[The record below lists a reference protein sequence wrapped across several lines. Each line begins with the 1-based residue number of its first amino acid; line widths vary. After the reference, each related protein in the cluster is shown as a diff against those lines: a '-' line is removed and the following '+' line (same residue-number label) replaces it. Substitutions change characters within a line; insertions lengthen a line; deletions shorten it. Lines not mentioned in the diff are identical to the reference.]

1 MMTKQPQSGHSSR
14 NRHLCAQPGH
24 RGVITTLVETSIQN
38 FASVD
43 RVRSST
49 ERSFFNI
56 AVACTILG
64 GLVACGSSSSNPTPE
79 LNSRATA
86 THSLGADVQEVG
98 VDSDAGASVRKG
110 VAERD
115 WSDRHN
121 RSAPDQLAPSTAKT
135 NEDNSSPTPNIP
147 HSIASELASPNP
159 RTRYDALNYWET
171 KGTQA
176 SIDPVFEAMEDED
189 PSVRAKATA
198 IIEQRW
204 EAEQELER
212 G

>member
-1 MMTKQPQSGHSSR
+1 MTKQPRSRDSSR
-14 NRHLCAQPGH
+14 YRHNCAQPGR

-38 FASVD
+38 FDLVD

-56 AVACTILG
+56 VVACTILT

-86 THSLGADVQEVG
+86 THSLSADVQGVG
-98 VDSDAGASVRKG
+98 VGSDAGASVGKG

-115 WSDRHN
+115 SSDRHDQ
-121 RSAPDQLAPSTAKT
+121 SAPDQLAPSTAKT

-159 RTRYDALNYWET
+159 RARYDALNYWET

-204 EAEQELER
+204 EAEQERER